1 MKKYLILLLFIAT
14 QLTAAPSK
22 LKKSLTTP
30 IADNLEQF
38 TGRYKRMQG
47 STVLMLNVYV
57 ENGKL
62 VSKQLWDFAVMPLK
76 ATTGDNFT
84 VAAAKT
90 NWPVKFIRDKNQK
103 VTQML
108 VAEHD
113 MWTKVA
119 DKPLNTE
126 AMPANPAEYSGKY
139 KAIAG
144 TKELI
149 IEVAIKDGKIWGTQ
163 LWDGGKSPLSYL
175 AQDNFFVNALDCP
188 LTFKRGGDKKVN
200 QLILNNKDVFTKI
213 SN

>member
-22 LKKSLTTP
+22 PNKLITQP
-30 IADNLEQF
+30 AADNLEQF

-47 STVLMLNVYV
+47 TTVLLLNVYI

-62 VSKQLWDFAVMPLK
+62 VSKQLWDFAVIPLQQSN
-76 ATTGDNFT
+76 GDNFT
-84 VAAAKT
+84 IAIKQ
-90 NWPVKFIRDKNQK
+90 NNFPVKFTRDKGNK

-113 MWTKVA
+113 LWTKVA

-139 KAIAG
+139 KATAG

-163 LWDGGKSPLSYL
+163 LWDGGKSALTYV

-200 QLILNNKDVFTKI
+200 QLILNNKDVFTKM
-213 SN
+213 